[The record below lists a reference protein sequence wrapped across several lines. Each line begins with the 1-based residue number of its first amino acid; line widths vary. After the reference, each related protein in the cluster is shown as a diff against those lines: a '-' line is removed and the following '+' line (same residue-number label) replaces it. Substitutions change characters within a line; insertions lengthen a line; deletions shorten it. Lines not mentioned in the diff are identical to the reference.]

1 MQDSGFDRAVL
12 ARYAARALESAAGE
26 PYVVRNI
33 VEWLV
38 GQESVLLLA
47 LPRALVECVRRLR
60 SEETEGLERASSFAA
75 CYGEHRGELMAALD
89 DAARSAAD
97 GPDPLA
103 VNLAMLA
110 REFELNDTEL
120 AILEVAARYA
130 RSSLVEGFCSLLE
143 RNLKHFAKVVACLL
157 GTSRQS
163 VLAAVLPS
171 ASLVRSGLVQVNP
184 QATDVSGCDGYV
196 EILPALDDQLD
207 RSFACFE
214 EFCDA
219 VLGKTLEAR
228 LAWQDFAHVAEGDL
242 IARVLKGAL
251 DRGSEGVN
259 ILLYGPPG
267 CGKTELCKTLA
278 AKLGLSLIPV
288 GEAAESGLQITP
300 SRRLAGLSLAQRLL
314 RRRSDAVLLFDEME
328 DLLGSP
334 DDRRSAS
341 KLFFNRL
348 LENNR
353 VPVLWT
359 CNDVTWFDPAFLRR
373 MTLVVEMK
381 VPGPGARARVWGRL
395 LRGSSVEMSPAELE
409 RLAERIEVAPAVAAN
424 ALRAADLAQGGAP
437 EVYQAMQGL
446 AKALNDGRPLD
457 LSAGNATAFVPALAK
472 ADHDLELL
480 TAKLVASGA
489 RAFSLCLSGP
499 SGTGKS
505 AYARHLSKAL
515 GLRSLQKRASD
526 LLDMYVGESE
536 KRIARAFEEAREGN
550 AFLIFDEA
558 DSLLGD
564 RRDAGHS
571 WEISQVNEMLTWME
585 SHPLPFCCTT
595 NLMDRLDPA
604 SLRRFTFN
612 VKFDYLDPF
621 GIALACAR
629 FFGAAFS
636 ERGDLEADLAGLPNL
651 TPGDFAAVRRKA
663 GILGLLDD
671 GAELSRLLVAASEAK
686 PGRAAPIGF
695 LR

>member
-1 MQDSGFDRAVL
+1 MRDSGFDRAVL

-97 GPDPLA
+97 GPDPIA

-288 GEAAESGLQITP
+288 GEAEESGLQITP
-300 SRRLAGLSLAQRLL
+300 SRRLAGLSLAHTKDQ
-314 RRRSDAVLLFDEME
+314 
-328 DLLGSP
+328 
-334 DDRRSAS
+334 
-341 KLFFNRL
+341 
-348 LENNR
+348 
-353 VPVLWT
+353 
-359 CNDVTWFDPAFLRR
+359 
-373 MTLVVEMK
+373 
-381 VPGPGARARVWGRL
+381 
-395 LRGSSVEMSPAELE
+395 
-409 RLAERIEVAPAVAAN
+409 
-424 ALRAADLAQGGAP
+424 
-437 EVYQAMQGL
+437 
-446 AKALNDGRPLD
+446 
-457 LSAGNATAFVPALAK
+457 
-472 ADHDLELL
+472 
-480 TAKLVASGA
+480 
-489 RAFSLCLSGP
+489 
-499 SGTGKS
+499 
-505 AYARHLSKAL
+505 
-515 GLRSLQKRASD
+515 
-526 LLDMYVGESE
+526 
-536 KRIARAFEEAREGN
+536 
-550 AFLIFDEA
+550 
-558 DSLLGD
+558 
-564 RRDAGHS
+564 
-571 WEISQVNEMLTWME
+571 
-585 SHPLPFCCTT
+585 
-595 NLMDRLDPA
+595 
-604 SLRRFTFN
+604 
-612 VKFDYLDPF
+612 
-621 GIALACAR
+621 
-629 FFGAAFS
+629 
-636 ERGDLEADLAGLPNL
+636 
-651 TPGDFAAVRRKA
+651 
-663 GILGLLDD
+663 
-671 GAELSRLLVAASEAK
+671 
-686 PGRAAPIGF
+686 
-695 LR
+695 